1 MNKEN
6 ETSQYYIV
14 NESGLYCRGTRY
26 GGEKDWTNEKS
37 LGSKGA
43 FRYSLKGAWK
53 NIRKHPRKFDGCKI
67 VKIEDL

>member
-1 MNKEN
+1 MKK

-14 NESGLYCRGTRY
+14 NSSGLYCRGTRY

-43 FRYSLKGAWK
+43 FRYSLEFACRI
-53 NIRKHPRKFDGCKI
+53 IRKRPRKYDGCKI